1 MYRLLTVKWEI
12 ILVIFFKN
20 LDSENH
26 FEQSFQQSFW
36 FIFQLVR
43 NVRNT
48 HWSKIALRHTPRPF
62 IRHINRYFATHN
74 RISLQWF
81 IIVRFHSENARVRRI
96 LAPGHFPGLRHPKSH
111 PPRSQ
116 LSYGF
121 DGQTNRGIFWNQP
134 SYLGVFSV
142 RELSYRLSR
151 LIWLTCPFF
160 WTQLGLSI
168 AWALNAAPLT
178 K

>member
-1 MYRLLTVKWEI
+1 MINWSILLFATYSHVCTFLIQFVNNHQSSMQWIVLQSSEPLYSLLTVKWEI
-12 ILVIFFKN
+12 ILLIFFKN

-121 DGQTNRGIFWNQP
+121 DGQTNRGIFETNQ
-134 SYLGVFSV
+134 V
-142 RELSYRLSR
+142 
-151 LIWLTCPFF
+151 I
-160 WTQLGLSI
+160 
-168 AWALNAAPLT
+168 
-178 K
+178 

>member
-1 MYRLLTVKWEI
+1 LL
-12 ILVIFFKN
+12 IFFKN

-96 LAPGHFPGLRHPKSH
+96 LVPGHFPGLRHPKSH

-121 DGQTNRGIFWNQP
+121 DGQTNRGIFLKP
-134 SYLGVFSV
+134 TKLFRSVFGQRV
-142 RELSYRLSR
+142 VIPTE
-151 LIWLTCPFF
+151 
-160 WTQLGLSI
+160 
-168 AWALNAAPLT
+168 
-178 K
+178 